1 MPLSPY
7 NTPDR
12 TNGVQ
17 AMVVTQLEHFSE
29 QAGQLYEN
37 GELEHYVFSSKEF
50 VCGCAYHTGAGC
62 SKQGYHKP
70 MVKTYRNLIRFYGN

>member
-1 MPLSPY
+1 VPLFPY

-50 VCGCAYHTGAGC
+50 VSMWLCL
-62 SKQGYHKP
+62 P
-70 MVKTYRNLIRFYGN
+70 YRGRLFEARLSLTNG